1 MGLKYLSKMMTGMY
15 ASRPAM
21 QSRYKYFN
29 PQNPSAAIAIA
40 GADTNPF
47 VVFAN
52 LPVLVDKKEA
62 VATSEADVVKFT
74 AAAEA
79 DKKVRSPEETIAQL
93 SHLSAQNHSA
103 GQANA
108 TQK

>member
-1 MGLKYLSKMMTGMY
+1 MY
-15 ASRPAM
+15 SRPAM

-62 VATSEADVVKFT
+62 VETSEADVVKFT

-79 DKKVRSPEETIAQL
+79 DKKVCSP
-93 SHLSAQNHSA
+93 H
-103 GQANA
+103 
-108 TQK
+108 

>member
-1 MGLKYLSKMMTGMY
+1 MY

-52 LPVLVDKKEA
+52 LPVLADKQEA
-62 VATSEADVVKFT
+62 VATSEAELVKFT

-79 DKKVRSPEETIAQL
+79 DKKVRSPEETIVRL
-93 SHLSAQNHSA
+93 SHLFAHSHSA
-103 GQANA
+103 GQADENE
-108 TQK
+108 KMN